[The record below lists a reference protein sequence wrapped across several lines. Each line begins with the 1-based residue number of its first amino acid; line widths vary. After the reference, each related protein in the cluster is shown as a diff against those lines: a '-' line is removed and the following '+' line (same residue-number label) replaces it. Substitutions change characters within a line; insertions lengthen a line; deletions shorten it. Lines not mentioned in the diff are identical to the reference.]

1 MMEATT
7 EGDLVHVLA
16 RDGKTHPEGAEMD
29 REQKVEV
36 LGRAAQYDICR
47 GCGTDTSRRRN
58 EMDRWI
64 YPAVRPDGKRVSMLK
79 VLQTNACANDCA
91 YCVNR
96 SRRDTRRVS
105 FSSDELAR
113 TFAQMAK
120 ANLVEGLFLSSG
132 IWGGASQAME
142 RMLATVETVRKRY
155 AFGGYVH
162 LKILPGADDATI
174 ETAVSMANRV
184 SVNLEVPNAQRIG
197 ALSHRKDFRQELLA
211 PLRKADE
218 IRRRENRR
226 VSMTTQFVVGAAGES
241 DRELVKSAAWLYRN
255 LHLARAYYS
264 AFQPVRDTPLENHPA
279 TPTWREHRLYQADF
293 LLRQYGF
300 DTEEF
305 VFSEKGYLPRDGD
318 PKLVW
323 ARHHP
328 EAYPIEINTASR
340 QRLLRIPGIGP
351 VSADRILKRRQQGK
365 LRRFDHAGISAALAR
380 RAAPFVLF
388 DGRRP
393 SFQLCM
399 WDQLG
404 QGEEDPSRSLPE
416 PSG

>member
-1 MMEATT
+1 MN
-7 EGDLVHVLA
+7 
-16 RDGKTHPEGAEMD
+16 
-29 REQKVEV
+29 REKKVEI

-47 GCGTDTSRRRN
+47 GCGTDTSRRRD

-96 SRRDTRRVS
+96 SQRDTRRVS

-113 TFAQMAK
+113 IFDEMAR
-120 ANLVEGLFLSSG
+120 ANMVEGLFLSSG
-132 IWGGASQAME
+132 IWGNASQAME
-142 RMLATVETVRKRY
+142 RMLATVELVRKRY
-155 AFGGYVH
+155 EFGGYVH
-162 LKILPGADDATI
+162 LKILPGADDASI
-174 ETAVSMANRV
+174 EAAISMADRV

-197 ALSHRKDFRQELLA
+197 ALSNRKDFRQELLA

-218 IRRRENRR
+218 IRRQQNRR

-241 DRELVKSAAWLYRN
+241 DRELVTSAAWLYRN

-264 AFQPVRDTPLENHPA
+264 AFQPIRDTPLENHPA

-293 LLRQYGF
+293 LLRQYDF
-300 DTEEF
+300 CAEEF
-305 VFSEKGYLPRDGD
+305 IFDQDGHLPREAD
-318 PKLVW
+318 PKLLW

-328 EAYPIEINTASR
+328 EQYPLEINTASR
-340 QRLLRIPGIGP
+340 ERLLRIPGIGP
-351 VSADRILKRRQQGK
+351 VSADKILKRRQQGT
-365 LRRFDHAGISAALAR
+365 LRGFDHAGLSPALAR

-388 DGRRP
+388 DGKRP
-393 SFQLCM
+393 SFQLSM
-399 WDQLG
+399 W
-404 QGEEDPSRSLPE
+404 
-416 PSG
+416 